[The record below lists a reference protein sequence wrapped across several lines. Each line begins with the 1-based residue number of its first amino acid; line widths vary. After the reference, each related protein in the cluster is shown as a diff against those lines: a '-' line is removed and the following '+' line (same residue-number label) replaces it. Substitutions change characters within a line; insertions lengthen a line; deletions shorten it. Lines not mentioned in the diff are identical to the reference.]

1 MGGEKRVKTKT
12 RPDKYISM
20 MTAKVTR
27 ERNGHIPLSGR
38 TLVTLSCLFAVQAA
52 MLLCVLS
59 YTWHRAACRVVKLHD
74 VLVTALTHARN

>member
-27 ERNGHIPLSGR
+27 GRNGHIPLSGR

-52 MLLCVLS
+52 MLLCILS
-59 YTWHRAACRVVKLHD
+59 YTWHRVVKLHD